1 MRSWKKMWKD
11 ELNALPPVGR
21 QVLDA
26 PSPAACD
33 EVTVNADGS
42 LTRKKKILAFTLPPA
57 LVAVVLAVVL
67 VCIFLLPVCDAVQRY
82 AFMLEINPSVTV
94 STDADGTVTGVAAAN
109 ADADIVLADGVAED
123 MLGKPVG
130 EALVLFADRAAMLG
144 FIDTKGKSAVRLTSC
159 GDGGELLSS
168 ARETLEMHFME
179 DGIHA
184 LVLSAERTVSEFA
197 SLCGAAAAQTAD
209 AVADFVEDVSVFFRN
224 RGVENMTADQ
234 LADAYE
240 NTVFDDTFIETA
252 KEYLSRNLA
261 RIEQNAEDVGN
272 LYSLYFAILSHDDNP
287 ATVWKDYWSVKA
299 VYGDELDGEFAALVA
314 EMDEALARYEAVYG
328 VKIEGER
335 ELLDAAADHISL
347 TVEKLAS
354 IIASLSSEVLARN
367 LDLISSL
374 LSMAGLGDD
383 LFAELM
389 RLPQEASEY
398 IAKAAE
404 AVSAEAAK
412 LAEDFRDV
420 YNAAREALTR
430 EEYEAF
436 RADVEEEYGSAEEF
450 FESLRR

>member
-42 LTRKKKILAFTLPPA
+42 LTRKKKVLAFTLPPA

-67 VCIFLLPVCDAVQRY
+67 MCIFLLPVRDAVQRY

-144 FIDTKGKSAVRLTSC
+144 FIDTEGESAVRLTSC

-168 ARETLEMHFME
+168 ARETLETHFME

-272 LYSLYFAILSHDDNP
+272 LYSLYFAILRHDDNP

-314 EMDEALARYEAVYG
+314 EMDEALTRYEADYG

-354 IIASLSSEVLARN
+354 VIASLSSEVLARN

-420 YNAAREALTR
+420 YNAVREALTR